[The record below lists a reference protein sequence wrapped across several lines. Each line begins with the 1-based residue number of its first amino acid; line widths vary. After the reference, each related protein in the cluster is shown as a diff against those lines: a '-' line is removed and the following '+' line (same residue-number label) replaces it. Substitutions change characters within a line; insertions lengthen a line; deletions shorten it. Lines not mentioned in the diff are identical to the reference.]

1 MLKNI
6 LIVFIGGG
14 TGSVFRYMTSVVT
27 HKYFS
32 GIFPLATFLVNMIGC
47 LLIGIITG
55 LYIKT
60 SLTNPDTRLLL
71 VAGFCGGF
79 TTFSTFAQ
87 ENINLIQMDQA
98 PTAILYTVT
107 SVIVCLAFA
116 WLGMSL
122 TK

>member
-55 LYIKT
+55 LYVKT

-71 VAGFCGGF
+71 IAGFCGGF

-87 ENINLIQMDQA
+87 ENINLIQMEQA